1 MKITKDNWFQE
12 LLSYMKRC
20 EAEDE
25 DGRRH
30 IQFCRSGCGICYGIR
45 HSLLLTICRSFSEK
59 EISIEFI
66 YGNKIPR
73 HFDPD
78 PDRYRNFEELPTAH
92 QEEVLGL
99 IYRGL
104 RNLTKENFTDFKDYL
119 ISYFVMIND
128 WTDNREELHRQLKD
142 SPANEFLKEME
153 EYSGDLPTP

>member
-12 LLSYMKRC
+12 LLNYMKRM
-20 EAEDE
+20 ETMQE
-25 DGRRH
+25 GNRQ
-30 IQFCRSGCGICYGIR
+30 IIWCRSGCGICYGIR

-59 EISIEFI
+59 DISIEFI
-66 YGNKIPR
+66 YGNKIPSI
-73 HFDPD
+73 HSLHDD
-78 PDRYRNFEELPTAH
+78 HYRNFEELPTAH
-92 QEEVLGL
+92 QEEVLSL

-153 EYSGDLPTP
+153 EYSGDYGIKN

>member
-1 MKITKDNWFQE
+1 MGGMDDSN
-12 LLSYMKRC
+12 SYINSIVKK
-20 EAEDE
+20 AV
-25 DGRRH
+25 
-30 IQFCRSGCGICYGIR
+30 
-45 HSLLLTICRSFSEK
+45 EK
-59 EISIEFI
+59 GLVTRIEFI
-66 YGNKIPR
+66 YDNKIPR

-78 PDRYRNFEELPTAH
+78 PDRYRNFERLPTAH

-142 SPANEFLKEME
+142 SPADEFLKEME
-153 EYSGDLPTP
+153 EHSGDYGIKN